1 MSNDIVS
8 KNGDVVG
15 QWNGED
21 VADLQ
26 KTLRALGRP
35 SEKIKIK

>member
-26 KTLRALGRP
+26 KTRGP
-35 SEKIKIK
+35 